1 MAMIHYV
8 YFIKYKKKKFLI
20 RADMTP
26 QLDSSLPP
34 RSHYSL
40 TKSLNPLRQ
49 TSHEGPPGT
58 DGKVVLAVGLCSTG
72 SAELL
77 VLNKSSLT

>member
-1 MAMIHYV
+1 MYILSN
-8 YFIKYKKKKFLI
+8 IQKSFLL

-26 QLDSSLPP
+26 QLDPSPPP
-34 RSHYSL
+34 RSHCSV

-58 DGKVVLAVGLCSTG
+58 DRKVVLAVGLCS
-72 SAELL
+72 
-77 VLNKSSLT
+77 